1 MSDLLL
7 FLQVIFAI
15 VFWRQ
20 ANTAFE
26 NENDYVGWLYIFI
39 SAANAAAVA
48 ATVF

>member
-15 VFWRQ
+15 VFWRS

-26 NENDYVGWLYIFI
+26 NGNDSVGWLYIVI
-39 SAANAAAVA
+39 SAANAAAAA